1 MSELIKKINDCLSMT
16 NVATYLG
23 FHPNSKGFI
32 KSPFHDEK
40 TASCKLYDKPGAG
53 FCDFSSGIAGDCLKF
68 VSLTQNLNTWESAK
82 MMVEAF
88 SLPIDMGNT
97 HLTKKKV
104 QELKRQREADQKRKV
119 VNQKRWV
126 NEIDALK
133 ATINTCENLLMC
145 PHIEP
150 LSDIWCAAVEQRN
163 KAIVRANELVGLE
176 TTKKDLELP
185 NHSYNYY
192 ERHERQVS

>member
-1 MSELIKKINDCLSMT
+1 
-16 NVATYLG
+16 
-23 FHPNSKGFI
+23 
-32 KSPFHDEK
+32 
-40 TASCKLYDKPGAG
+40 
-53 FCDFSSGIAGDCLKF
+53 
-68 VSLTQNLNTWESAK
+68 

-126 NEIDALK
+126 NKIDALK
-133 ATINTCENLLMC
+133 ATINTCEDLLMC
-145 PHIEP
+145 LHIEP

-163 KAIVRANELVGLE
+163 KAIVKANELIGIE
-176 TTKKDLELP
+176 TIPEDLKLPERPGQKKAG
-185 NHSYNYY
+185 
-192 ERHERQVS
+192 

>member
-1 MSELIKKINDCLSMT
+1 MPE
-16 NVATYLG
+16 VAAYLG
-23 FHPNSKGFI
+23 FEVNYRGFI
-32 KSPFHDEK
+32 RSPFHDEK
-40 TASCKLYDKPGAG
+40 TASCKCYNKAGAG

-68 VSLTQNLNTWESAK
+68 VSLTQNLNTWESAQ
-82 MMVEAF
+82 MMVKAF

-119 VNQKRWV
+119 VTKRKWTM
-126 NEIDALK
+126 EMDSLK
-133 ATINTCENLLMC
+133 STIQICEELLKN

-163 KAIVRANELVGLE
+163 KAIVKANELIGTE
-176 TTKKDLELP
+176 TIPEDLKLPERPGQKKAG
-185 NHSYNYY
+185 
-192 ERHERQVS
+192 